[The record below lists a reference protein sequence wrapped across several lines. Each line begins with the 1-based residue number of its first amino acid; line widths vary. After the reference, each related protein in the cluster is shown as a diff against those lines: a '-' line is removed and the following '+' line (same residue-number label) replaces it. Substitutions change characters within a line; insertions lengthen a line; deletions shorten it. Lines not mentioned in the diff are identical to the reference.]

1 MKIGG
6 VVTNDYKIN
15 VFFIILKLQNKIEIV
30 KYLSSVVK
38 LENEIHVSILFINIR
53 RPLYIKN

>member
-53 RPLYIKN
+53 SPLYIEN

>member
-30 KYLSSVVK
+30 KYLSV
-38 LENEIHVSILFINIR
+38 L
-53 RPLYIKN
+53 